1 MKDELNLVEEEL
13 SQAGMSSEMSKK
25 LVELDQH
32 RITSDTAVPA
42 EEFLMRMF
50 GKPCFPR
57 RDLTTITGAEKC
69 GKTNFTSMVM
79 AGAIGSQE
87 VLALERVG
95 EQPLRVLWYDTEQS
109 MASTKQIMTDRIYPL
124 AQGDQQELDCQ
135 LFVFNVRSC
144 TYKERMDY
152 LVAAIESYQPD
163 LVIVDNVCDLVANIN
178 EAEESIQL
186 IDQLMQLATQYNC
199 NVTVVIHLNRSG
211 DKRNLRGWL
220 GTEIMHKAFEGFYC
234 EQMER
239 SDTLSVQQSMTRK
252 YRISEVMY
260 YDINEDGLPVLTSKP
275 ANYQPRDSQGHY
287 TTNKPEAYQISNT
300 QPGSFCQD
308 YIIRHKAN
316 ARQPWEW
323 DLHKLFGDAMGSCA
337 LVGLEDLQNRVM
349 ALSGIK
355 QPRYYDKVLKLAI
368 DNRVVQTTM
377 DRNGRVRVIAVV
389 P

>member
-87 VLALERVG
+87 VLALERA
-95 EQPLRVLWYDTEQS
+95 EELPLRVLWYDTEQS

-124 AQGDQQELDCQ
+124 AQGDGKVLDSQ
-135 LFVFNVRSC
+135 LFALNVRSC
-144 TYKERMDY
+144 TYQERMDY
-152 LVAAIESYQPD
+152 LVTAVESYQPD

-178 EAEESIQL
+178 EAEDCTRL
-186 IDQLMQLATQYNC
+186 IAQLMQLATQYNC

-220 GTEIMHKAFEGFYC
+220 GTEIMHKTFEGFCC
-234 EQMER
+234 EKMDR
-239 SDTLSVQQSMTRK
+239 SDTLSVQQNMTRK
-252 YRISEVMY
+252 YRIGEVMY

-287 TTNKPEAYQISNT
+287 TTNKPEAYQIST
-300 QPGSFCQD
+300 DKVATFCQD
-308 YIIRHKAN
+308 YIIRNDATS
-316 ARQPWEW
+316 RLSWEW
-323 DLHKLFGDAMGSCA
+323 NLPKLFDDAMGNCA
-337 LVGLEDLQNRVM
+337 IVGLDELKRRVM
-349 ALSGIK
+349 KLSGIK
-355 QPRYYDKVLKLAI
+355 LSKYYDKVLHLALERRI
-368 DNRVVQTTM
+368 VQTTM
-377 DRNGRVRVIAVV
+377 DRNGHVVVIPVT